1 MKSFFEDLG
10 KKIGETTETVTS
22 KAGEMME
29 IQRLR
34 GQIRTLER
42 GNEADM
48 LEMGRFLYEKY
59 QAGEAM
65 DEQVQ
70 MLCEKI
76 DNRTES
82 IERHQAKI
90 KEISEIKGKRYAEY
104 YYFILLGAK
113 TTYIFT
119 ILIFVCLLAVLA
131 ASVEALL
138 LGLLLGGLAIAY
150 LDLSLQDKLTA
161 RRQELVLD
169 LPQVLSKLTLLVNSG
184 MVLRDAWK
192 RVSVTGDRAL
202 YQEMQNTSMEIE
214 NGIME
219 TDAYRNFA
227 ERCNVKEIRKFASL
241 VIQNLKKGNEELAYF
256 LKDLSDEMWEVK
268 KNEVK
273 QKGEKANSRLLLP
286 MMLIFIGILIMIL
299 VPVFQQMG

>member
-48 LEMGRFLYEKY
+48 QEIGRFLYEKY
-59 QAGEAM
+59 QAGEVM

-90 KEISEIKGKRYAEY
+90 EEIKGTSRSYALRRLVCRLRTERY
-104 YYFILLGAK
+104 
-113 TTYIFT
+113 
-119 ILIFVCLLAVLA
+119 
-131 ASVEALL
+131 
-138 LGLLLGGLAIAY
+138 
-150 LDLSLQDKLTA
+150 
-161 RRQELVLD
+161 
-169 LPQVLSKLTLLVNSG
+169 
-184 MVLRDAWK
+184 
-192 RVSVTGDRAL
+192 
-202 YQEMQNTSMEIE
+202 
-214 NGIME
+214 
-219 TDAYRNFA
+219 
-227 ERCNVKEIRKFASL
+227 
-241 VIQNLKKGNEELAYF
+241 
-256 LKDLSDEMWEVK
+256 
-268 KNEVK
+268 
-273 QKGEKANSRLLLP
+273 KA
-286 MMLIFIGILIMIL
+286 G
-299 VPVFQQMG
+299 

>member
-59 QAGEAM
+59 QAREAM

-90 KEISEIKGKRYAEY
+90 EACRMWKTGSKRDG
-104 YYFILLGAK
+104 IL
-113 TTYIFT
+113 
-119 ILIFVCLLAVLA
+119 
-131 ASVEALL
+131 S
-138 LGLLLGGLAIAY
+138 
-150 LDLSLQDKLTA
+150 
-161 RRQELVLD
+161 
-169 LPQVLSKLTLLVNSG
+169 
-184 MVLRDAWK
+184 VLRSEK
-192 RVSVTGDRAL
+192 RRRHLG
-202 YQEMQNTSMEIE
+202 
-214 NGIME
+214 
-219 TDAYRNFA
+219 
-227 ERCNVKEIRKFASL
+227 
-241 VIQNLKKGNEELAYF
+241 
-256 LKDLSDEMWEVK
+256 
-268 KNEVK
+268 
-273 QKGEKANSRLLLP
+273 
-286 MMLIFIGILIMIL
+286 
-299 VPVFQQMG
+299 

>member
-1 MKSFFEDLG
+1 MIFGYRRRERGIISVDTAGCYHTFCFDLAVSG
-10 KKIGETTETVTS
+10 SSKRKKIQTVY
-22 KAGEMME
+22 K
-29 IQRLR
+29 QRFCQRISDERSVLR
-34 GQIRTLER
+34 GIFCD
-42 GNEADM
+42 GDSS
-48 LEMGRFLYEKY
+48 Y
-59 QAGEAM
+59 QY
-65 DEQVQ
+65 
-70 MLCEKI
+70 KKP
-76 DNRTES
+76 ES
-82 IERHQAKI
+82 P
-90 KEISEIKGKRYAEY
+90 GKQYAEY

-119 ILIFVCLLAVLA
+119 ILVFVCLLAVLA
-131 ASVEALL
+131 ASAEALL

-202 YQEMQNTSMEIE
+202 YQEMRNTSMEIE
-214 NGIME
+214 NGVME

-241 VIQNLKKGNEELAYF
+241 IIQNLKKGNEELAYF

>member
-59 QAGEAM
+59 QAREAM

-90 KEISEIKGKRYAEY
+90 KEIKGTSTCRMWKTGSKRDG
-104 YYFILLGAK
+104 IL
-113 TTYIFT
+113 
-119 ILIFVCLLAVLA
+119 
-131 ASVEALL
+131 S
-138 LGLLLGGLAIAY
+138 
-150 LDLSLQDKLTA
+150 
-161 RRQELVLD
+161 
-169 LPQVLSKLTLLVNSG
+169 
-184 MVLRDAWK
+184 VLRSEK
-192 RVSVTGDRAL
+192 RRRHLG
-202 YQEMQNTSMEIE
+202 
-214 NGIME
+214 
-219 TDAYRNFA
+219 
-227 ERCNVKEIRKFASL
+227 
-241 VIQNLKKGNEELAYF
+241 
-256 LKDLSDEMWEVK
+256 
-268 KNEVK
+268 
-273 QKGEKANSRLLLP
+273 
-286 MMLIFIGILIMIL
+286 
-299 VPVFQQMG
+299 

>member
-76 DNRTES
+76 DNRTEVS
-82 IERHQAKI
+82 RDIRQRSRRSKER
-90 KEISEIKGKRYAEY
+90 
-104 YYFILLGAK
+104 
-113 TTYIFT
+113 
-119 ILIFVCLLAVLA
+119 VLVQN
-131 ASVEALL
+131 VEN
-138 LGLLLGGLAIAY
+138 
-150 LDLSLQDKLTA
+150 
-161 RRQELVLD
+161 R
-169 LPQVLSKLTLLVNSG
+169 
-184 MVLRDAWK
+184 
-192 RVSVTGDRAL
+192 
-202 YQEMQNTSMEIE
+202 
-214 NGIME
+214 
-219 TDAYRNFA
+219 
-227 ERCNVKEIRKFASL
+227 
-241 VIQNLKKGNEELAYF
+241 
-256 LKDLSDEMWEVK
+256 
-268 KNEVK
+268 
-273 QKGEKANSRLLLP
+273 
-286 MMLIFIGILIMIL
+286 
-299 VPVFQQMG
+299 

>member
-90 KEISEIKGKRYAEY
+90 KEIKGTSTCAECGKQVAKEMAY
-104 YYFILLGAK
+104 CPYCGAK
-113 TTYIFT
+113 KEEDIWDET
-119 ILIFVCLLAVLA
+119 
-131 ASVEALL
+131 E
-138 LGLLLGGLAIAY
+138 
-150 LDLSLQDKLTA
+150 D
-161 RRQELVLD
+161 
-169 LPQVLSKLTLLVNSG
+169 
-184 MVLRDAWK
+184 VLREKADQA
-192 RVSVTGDRAL
+192 V
-202 YQEMQNTSMEIE
+202 E
-214 NGIME
+214 
-219 TDAYRNFA
+219 F
-227 ERCNVKEIRKFASL
+227 VKEKTTQAMDTVAEKTEDAAEVVVEKTEDAVEKIKEFT
-241 VIQNLKKGNEELAYF
+241 EE
-256 LKDLSDEMWEVK
+256 
-268 KNEVK
+268 
-273 QKGEKANSRLLLP
+273 
-286 MMLIFIGILIMIL
+286 
-299 VPVFQQMG
+299 

>member
-59 QAGEAM
+59 QAGEVM

-90 KEISEIKGKRYAEY
+90 EEIKGTNTCAECGKQVEKEMAY
-104 YYFILLGAK
+104 CPYCGAK
-113 TTYIFT
+113 KEEDIWDETEDVIREKAGQ
-119 ILIFVCLLAVLA
+119 AV
-131 ASVEALL
+131 E
-138 LGLLLGGLAIAY
+138 
-150 LDLSLQDKLTA
+150 
-161 RRQELVLD
+161 
-169 LPQVLSKLTLLVNSG
+169 
-184 MVLRDAWK
+184 
-192 RVSVTGDRAL
+192 
-202 YQEMQNTSMEIE
+202 
-214 NGIME
+214 
-219 TDAYRNFA
+219 F
-227 ERCNVKEIRKFASL
+227 VKEKTAHAMDT
-241 VIQNLKKGNEELAYF
+241 VAEKTEDAAEVVVEKTEDAAEAACEHV
-256 LKDLSDEMWEVK
+256 KDLSEAVK
-268 KNEVK
+268 
-273 QKGEKANSRLLLP
+273 EKAEDAAEK
-286 MMLIFIGILIMIL
+286 IKEFTEE
-299 VPVFQQMG
+299 

>member
-1 MKSFFEDLG
+1 MELFQLILLAVTTPFALIWLFLAAAKG
-10 KKIGETTETVTS
+10 KKYRQYTNSAFAREFQMSDLFCVGFSV
-22 KAGEMME
+22 ME
-29 IQRLR
+29 ILHISTKSRR
-34 GQIRTLER
+34 
-42 GNEADM
+42 A
-48 LEMGRFLYEKY
+48 
-59 QAGEAM
+59 
-65 DEQVQ
+65 
-70 MLCEKI
+70 
-76 DNRTES
+76 
-82 IERHQAKI
+82 QAKI
-90 KEISEIKGKRYAEY
+90 KEISEIKGKQYAEY

-119 ILIFVCLLAVLA
+119 ILVFVCLLAVLA
-131 ASVEALL
+131 ASAEALL

-202 YQEMQNTSMEIE
+202 YQEMRNTSMEIE
-214 NGIME
+214 NGVME
-219 TDAYRNFA
+219 TDGYRNFA

-241 VIQNLKKGNEELAYF
+241 IIQNLKKGNEELAYF

>member
-90 KEISEIKGKRYAEY
+90 EEIKGTSTCAECGKQVAKKEEDIWDETEDVLREKADQAVE
-104 YYFILLGAK
+104 FVKEK
-113 TTYIFT
+113 TTQAMDT
-119 ILIFVCLLAVLA
+119 VAEKTEDA
-131 ASVEALL
+131 AEVVVE
-138 LGLLLGGLAIAY
+138 
-150 LDLSLQDKLTA
+150 KT
-161 RRQELVLD
+161 E
-169 LPQVLSKLTLLVNSG
+169 
-184 MVLRDAWK
+184 DA
-192 RVSVTGDRAL
+192 
-202 YQEMQNTSMEIE
+202 
-214 NGIME
+214 
-219 TDAYRNFA
+219 A
-227 ERCNVKEIRKFASL
+227 EAACEHV
-241 VIQNLKKGNEELAYF
+241 
-256 LKDLSDEMWEVK
+256 KDLSEAVK
-268 KNEVK
+268 
-273 QKGEKANSRLLLP
+273 EKAEDAAEK
-286 MMLIFIGILIMIL
+286 IKEFTEE
-299 VPVFQQMG
+299 

>member
-48 LEMGRFLYEKY
+48 QEIGRFLYEKY
-59 QAGEAM
+59 QAGEVM

-90 KEISEIKGKRYAEY
+90 EEIKGTSTCAECGKQVEKEMAY
-104 YYFILLGAK
+104 CPYCGAK
-113 TTYIFT
+113 KEEDIWDETEDVIREKAGQ
-119 ILIFVCLLAVLA
+119 AV
-131 ASVEALL
+131 E
-138 LGLLLGGLAIAY
+138 
-150 LDLSLQDKLTA
+150 
-161 RRQELVLD
+161 
-169 LPQVLSKLTLLVNSG
+169 
-184 MVLRDAWK
+184 
-192 RVSVTGDRAL
+192 
-202 YQEMQNTSMEIE
+202 
-214 NGIME
+214 
-219 TDAYRNFA
+219 F
-227 ERCNVKEIRKFASL
+227 VKEKTAHAMDTVAEKTEDAADVVVEKTEDAVEKIKEFT
-241 VIQNLKKGNEELAYF
+241 EE
-256 LKDLSDEMWEVK
+256 
-268 KNEVK
+268 
-273 QKGEKANSRLLLP
+273 
-286 MMLIFIGILIMIL
+286 
-299 VPVFQQMG
+299 